1 MEMELK
7 KMPKRKPPP
16 LPPGRTNQQPPAM
29 SGRDLI
35 RNALGTMLGGGLGGR
50 FPMAAGANQP
60 RGPKPMVVPRNNKR
74 GRR

>member
-16 LPPGRTNQQPPAM
+16 LPNPRTPQSPDAAM
-29 SGRDLI
+29 LI
-35 RNALGTMLGGGLGGR
+35 ARALTPMFRTPMLGTGR
-50 FPMAAGANQP
+50 NQP
-60 RGPKPMVVPRNNKR
+60 TGPKPMVVPRNNKR